1 MDQERLSQITITGIS
16 MTIARLD
23 AIANLLIDIR
33 ASGNRDFGEQI
44 YAQYRQT
51 VEESTKEL
59 SAFLTRHYTEV

>member
-23 AIANLLIDIR
+23 AMATLLIDLR
-33 ASGNRDFGEQI
+33 GNGDQDLCEKI

-59 SAFLTRHYTEV
+59 SLFLTRHYTDV

>member
-23 AIANLLIDIR
+23 AMATLLIDLR
-33 ASGNRDFGEQI
+33 GNGDKDLCERI

-59 SAFLTRHYTEV
+59 SAFLTRHYTDV